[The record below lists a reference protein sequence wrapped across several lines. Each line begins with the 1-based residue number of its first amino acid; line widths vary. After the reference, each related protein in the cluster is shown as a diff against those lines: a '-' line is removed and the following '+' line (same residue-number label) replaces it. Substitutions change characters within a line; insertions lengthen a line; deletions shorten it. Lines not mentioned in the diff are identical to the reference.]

1 MNTIKPIRTKFA
13 TILMLCLSSSLL
25 TGIGCGED
33 AKCPVKVEIINKEEA
48 KYDSPE
54 NSYAAMISALT
65 KKDLSWY
72 YETLTEESATNDKKD
87 FQESG
92 IDPQKNFDLA
102 KGTKADF
109 IIDKL
114 PYKHGV
120 LLICESHQEDGS
132 IITGPSIFVK
142 ENGLW
147 KATFEFSSDEKL
159 WDYID
164 YVKPEGK

>member
-1 MNTIKPIRTKFA
+1 M
-13 TILMLCLSSSLL
+13 
-25 TGIGCGED
+25 
-33 AKCPVKVEIINKEEA
+33 VEILWHRRETRRQTEKTKLNLKHWKKPVYSTEA
-48 KYDSPE
+48 
-54 NSYAAMISALT
+54 
-65 KKDLSWY
+65 
-72 YETLTEESATNDKKD
+72 
-87 FQESG
+87 G
-92 IDPQKNFDLA
+92 IDPQKKFDSA

-120 LLICESHQEDGS
+120 LLICESHEEDGS

>member
-1 MNTIKPIRTKFA
+1 MKTIKPIRIKFA
-13 TILMLCLSSSLL
+13 IIFMLCLIILLL

-33 AKCPVKVEIINKEEA
+33 GKYPMKVEIIDKEEA

-54 NSYAAMISALT
+54 NSYAAMISALM

-72 YETLTEESATNDKKD
+72 YETLTEESATNDKKN
-87 FQESG
+87 FQEAG
-92 IDPQKNFDLA
+92 IDPQKKFDSA

-120 LLICESHQEDGS
+120 LLICESHEEDGS

-159 WDYID
+159 WDYLD
-164 YVKPEGK
+164 YVKPEEK